1 MYKST
6 ADVAAG
12 KTLYEYYSDVNDS
25 REPHFLTLRS
35 IVLARKQP
43 RRMFVQSHTVVQGNC
58 QNVSSKL
65 FEVPIK
71 CFEETVVLMK
81 VNCLMLLL

>member
-12 KTLYEYYSDVNDS
+12 KTMYEVYSDVNDS
-25 REPHFLTLRS
+25 SEPHFLSLRS

-43 RRMFVQSHTVVQGNC
+43 RRMFVQQHTSVQGVC
-58 QNVSSKL
+58 VCVCVCVCEREREKERECGVCVNVC
-65 FEVPIK
+65 V
-71 CFEETVVLMK
+71 
-81 VNCLMLLL
+81 